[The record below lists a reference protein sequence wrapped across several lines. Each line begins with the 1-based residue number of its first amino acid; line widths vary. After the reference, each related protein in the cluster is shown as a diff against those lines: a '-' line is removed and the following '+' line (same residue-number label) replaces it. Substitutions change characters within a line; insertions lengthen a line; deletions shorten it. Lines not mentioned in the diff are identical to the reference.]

1 MPLFRSNTQ
10 GRLLAAIL
18 VNPTAEHSMTELAA
32 ASETSLPTALREID
46 RARLAGLV
54 TVRRVG
60 NTRLVRANVHHPLY
74 EPVSQLVLA
83 TYGPPAVLREEFAAI
98 EGVEALLIFGSWAAR
113 YHGTPT
119 PGRAPNDIDVL
130 VLGSPE
136 RSLIRE
142 VAEGAERRIRMP
154 VQATIRPLSK
164 WRDPG
169 GDPFMTEITSRPIV
183 CVLGEVT

>member
-1 MPLFRSNTQ
+1 
-10 GRLLAAIL
+10 
-18 VNPTAEHSMTELAA
+18 MTELAT

-46 RARLAGLV
+46 RAQLAGLV
-54 TVRRVG
+54 TVRRIG

-113 YHGTPT
+113 YHGTS
-119 PGRAPNDIDVL
+119 GRAPNDIDVL

-136 RSLIRE
+136 RSLVHE
-142 VAEGAERRIRMP
+142 AAEGAERRIRMP

-169 GDPFMTEITSRPIV
+169 DDPFMTEITSRPIV